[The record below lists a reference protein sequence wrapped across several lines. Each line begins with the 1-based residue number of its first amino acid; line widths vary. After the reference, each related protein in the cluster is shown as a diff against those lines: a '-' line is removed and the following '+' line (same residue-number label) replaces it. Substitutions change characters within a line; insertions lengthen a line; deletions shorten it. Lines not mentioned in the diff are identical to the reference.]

1 MELNRDITSK
11 VTHLLTQRRDLKRN
25 LYDLIEEVKKKR
37 ADVNILKATGT
48 MGLVAGTLLCLTPG
62 IGQFIFGAGVLL
74 SVASREYDYHKLGQ
88 FNSRLL
94 NAMKVDSDRS
104 GELECKLRE
113 GGHQDTIKLEGVQEM
128 GLDAYEL
135 LIGRW
140 SRDRNVEALVELTN
154 QIQEGIKQLTEILHR
169 VKPDN

>member
-1 MELNRDITSK
+1 MRVDN
-11 VTHLLTQRRDLKRN
+11 N
-25 LYDLIEEVKKKR
+25 L
-37 ADVNILKATGT
+37 
-48 MGLVAGTLLCLTPG
+48 
-62 IGQFIFGAGVLL
+62 
-74 SVASREYDYHKLGQ
+74 
-88 FNSRLL
+88 
-94 NAMKVDSDRS
+94 S

-113 GGHQDTIKLEGVQEM
+113 GGHQDRIKLKGVQEI

-140 SRDRNVEALVELTN
+140 SRDRNVEALVALTN

>member
-11 VTHLLTQRRDLKRN
+11 VTQLISQRRDLKRN

-48 MGLVAGTLLCLTPG
+48 MGLVAGTLLYLISET
-62 IGQFIFGAGVLL
+62 GQFIFGAGLLL
-74 SVASREYDYHKLGQ
+74 SVASRAYDYHKLVQ
-88 FNSRLL
+88 FNSRLF
-94 NAMKVDSDRS
+94 NAMKVDNNLS

-113 GGHQDTIKLEGVQEM
+113 GGHQNIIKLEEVQEI

-140 SRDRNVEALVELTN
+140 SRDKNVEALVALTN